1 MPAVEDGC
9 IRDTFL
15 RFEVVG
21 ECFDGSS
28 VLITLVGR
36 FRHGTSFE
44 NIAGFLSNIM
54 KYYCF
59 LSGRLGNAHRCEHV
73 VQTLNVLLETSRSRV
88 SRLKL
93 KLRKGR

>member
-1 MPAVEDGC
+1 MRFLELFAVLFPNRYLRTRICVPAVEDGC

-54 KYYCF
+54 
-59 LSGRLGNAHRCEHV
+59 
-73 VQTLNVLLETSRSRV
+73 
-88 SRLKL
+88 
-93 KLRKGR
+93 